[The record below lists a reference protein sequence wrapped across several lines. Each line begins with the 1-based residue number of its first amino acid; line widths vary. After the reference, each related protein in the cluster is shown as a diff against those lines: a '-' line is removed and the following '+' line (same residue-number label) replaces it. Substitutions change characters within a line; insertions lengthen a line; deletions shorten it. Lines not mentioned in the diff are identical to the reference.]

1 MLHAWTH
8 IALKKGNT
16 LCARRRKPEA
26 DTLRADVGS
35 VRPSP
40 RRTILTLFRRK
51 HPNLKFWGLSG
62 KAELALLVLV
72 VAGEWCQGGEMG
84 GRFSSVFVL
93 SESVCLQWSTG
104 PDQKNQTRR
113 TRPVEPDQ
121 KNQTSRTRP
130 GPCRPGFSA
139 GVWRPGRV
147 ALLCLWPSWSELEL
161 VSVVCVVCLMC
172 TVGQLV
178 SNTRKTVYICSNL

>member
-16 LCARRRKPEA
+16 LCARRRKPDA

-93 SESVCLQWSTG
+93 SESVCLQWPTE

-121 KNQTSRTRP
+121 KNQTWSLSSWFQRRGLKAWESRP
-130 GPCRPGFSA
+130 ALS
-139 GVWRPGRV
+139 V
-147 ALLCLWPSWSELEL
+147 AEL
-161 VSVVCVVCLMC
+161 VWARAGFCGVCCVSDVYGG
-172 TVGQLV
+172 TVGVKHKKNCLHLFKPL
-178 SNTRKTVYICSNL
+178 TL

>member
-1 MLHAWTH
+1 MHAVANQRQ
-8 IALKKGNT
+8 IRYA
-16 LCARRRKPEA
+16 
-26 DTLRADVGS
+26 
-35 VRPSP
+35 
-40 RRTILTLFRRK
+40 LTLDPFARHLVVR
-51 HPNLKFWGLSG
+51 FWLCFVESTQIWSSEVWVE
-62 KAELALLVLV
+62 KQSWRFLCSWLLVNDV
-72 VAGEWCQGGEMG
+72 KEEKWEAGSRLFLCS
-84 GRFSSVFVL
+84 RSPCAFSG
-93 SESVCLQWSTG
+93 QQ
-104 PDQKNQTRR
+104 DQTRR
-113 TRPVEPDQ
+113 TRPEGPDQ